1 MALFYPTYFGPI
13 STYGN
18 MLRAKEVEFE
28 VWDNFERQT
37 YRNRCYILG
46 PNGKQLLSVPL
57 YHNISD
63 RKPKSREMLIDYK
76 DNWVINHIRS
86 LDTAYS
92 GSPFYEFYRDDL
104 LEVLNSK
111 PEYLHQ
117 LQKRCH
123 DFVFT
128 ALDETLIWQETS
140 NFRVETEQDY
150 RFLVKAKGKVDTGY
164 TVEPYVQ
171 VFKDRH
177 GFESDLSILDLIFNL
192 GPEAASFLI

>member
-13 STYGN
+13 STYAN
-18 MLRAKEVEFE
+18 MLREKEVQYE

-63 RKPKSREMLIDYK
+63 RKPLSREMHIDYK

-104 LEVLNSK
+104 LEVLHSK
-111 PEYLHQ
+111 PDFLHQ
-117 LQKRCH
+117 LQKHCH
-123 DFVFT
+123 DFVFA
-128 ALDETLIWQETS
+128 ALDETLIWRETDD
-140 NFRVETEQDY
+140 FQLKAEQDY
-150 RFLVKAKGKVDTGY
+150 RFLVKAKGKINTGY
-164 TVEPYVQ
+164 NVKPYV
-171 VFKDRH
+171 
-177 GFESDLSILDLIFNL
+177 
-192 GPEAASFLI
+192 